1 MDIVF
6 FKDTPVFF
14 DFSYGIIAAI
24 LSIIVDFLSPVNLNF
39 IIF

>member
-14 DFSYGIIAAI
+14 DLFFKS
-24 LSIIVDFLSPVNLNF
+24 LLLNF
-39 IIF
+39 DNYYPSVKL